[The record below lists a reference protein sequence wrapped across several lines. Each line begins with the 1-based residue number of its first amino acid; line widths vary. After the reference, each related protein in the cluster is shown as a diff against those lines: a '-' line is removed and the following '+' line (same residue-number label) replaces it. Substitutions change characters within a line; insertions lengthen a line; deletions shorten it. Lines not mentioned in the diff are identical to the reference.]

1 MKIKTFKFLL
11 LVFFLQVSALVY
23 ASERIE
29 TKDFQ
34 VVYAKAHAL
43 AQKYGNQGVLLVY
56 DIDNT
61 LLAMNQD
68 LGSDQ
73 WFTWQETKIKNGDFT
88 DAVAKDF
95 PGLLSAQGTLYAL
108 SSMHTPQPE
117 TPALIAQLQSENF
130 TSLVLTSRGSD
141 YRNAT
146 SRELEKNGIHMA
158 LTALEPKEGFASTY
172 LPYDLN
178 HLSESGLTVE
188 EVKTLG
194 LGQPRPVSYEDGIFM
209 GSGQHKGAM
218 LRTLLYKTAYNFPAI
233 IFIDDQVKHL
243 DRMEAAFSTQGV
255 ELITIRYGREDEN
268 VLRFQNSDK
277 HSVIN
282 GWNNLNSLLKGLFP
296 ERISSDIALRSLQ
309 GYVCDDSGNCCSEG
323 NCGDT

>member
-1 MKIKTFKFLL
+1 MSTKIVKLFLV
-11 LVFFLQVSALVY
+11 VFFLQIAAFVV

-29 TKDFQ
+29 TRDFS
-34 VVYAKAHAL
+34 VVYQKAHEL
-43 AQKYGNQGVLLVY
+43 AQKYGSQGVLIVY

-88 DAVAKDF
+88 DVVAKDF
-95 PGLLSAQGTLYAL
+95 PGLLSVQGILYAL
-108 SSMHTPQPE
+108 SSMHLPQTE

-130 TSLVLTSRGSD
+130 TNLVLTSRGSD

-146 SRELEKNGIHMA
+146 VRELERNSIHMA
-158 LTALEPKEGFASTY
+158 GAALEPKKGFASTY

-178 HLSESGLTVE
+178 HISDSGLTAE
-188 EVKTLG
+188 EVKAWG

-218 LRTLLYKTAYNFPAI
+218 LRTLLYKTGSHFPAI

-243 DRMEAAFSTQGV
+243 DRMEAAFVTRGV
-255 ELITIRYGREDEN
+255 ELITVRYGKEDDA

-277 HSVIN
+277 EDVIEQ
-282 GWNNLNSLLKGLFP
+282 WNDLDLLLKELFP
-296 ERISSDIALRSLQ
+296 AERAYERDFLVDITKGVKSL
-309 GYVCDDSGNCCSEG
+309 E
-323 NCGDT
+323 